1 MLTLKINFYL
11 ILFLSLSMNHCQR
24 LLEAASKVIEPE
36 ENRDPLS
43 NIDACINGGGYL
55 TINNKYCFNNVSI
68 FNQKKYQINNFAKN
82 INEDFT
88 IQFSEDSNYGDE
100 TNFRLFYGLTNEGRY
115 LFKNES
121 SYSNEFN
128 INIDEDTFYDNDFYY
143 INPIKDSKNLFVN
156 IKNTPNKKYQYLF
169 SINSYNSMVELY
181 DLNKD
186 NNNYIIW
193 SFHKFFKLD
202 PDDYF
207 FPFDYELF
215 EIKDRNE

>member
-1 MLTLKINFYL
+1 MLKLKINFYL
-11 ILFLSLSMNHCQR
+11 ILFLLLSMNHCQR
-24 LLEAASKVIEPE
+24 LLEVASKVIEPE
-36 ENRDPLS
+36 EIRDPLS
-43 NIDACINGGGYL
+43 NIDACIIDRDYL
-55 TINNKYCFNNVSI
+55 TISNRYCFNSVSI

-88 IQFSEDSNYGDE
+88 IQLSEYSNYGDE

-169 SINSYNSMVELY
+169 STLF
-181 DLNKD
+181 
-186 NNNYIIW
+186 YI
-193 SFHKFFKLD
+193 FC
-202 PDDYF
+202 
-207 FPFDYELF
+207 PFQ
-215 EIKDRNE
+215 

>member
-1 MLTLKINFYL
+1 MLTLKINFYP

-24 LLEAASKVIEPE
+24 LLEVASKVIEPE

-55 TINNKYCFNNVSI
+55 TISNKYCFNNVSI

-100 TNFRLFYGLTNEGRY
+100 TNFRLFHGLTNEGRY

-193 SFHKFFKLD
+193 SFHKFF
-202 PDDYF
+202 
-207 FPFDYELF
+207 
-215 EIKDRNE
+215 